1 MKKHILVLASLF
13 TLLFSSVQAEV
24 GVNVGATGSM
34 GLFGAS
40 AFENEDGE
48 VSREDDAML
57 AVGFA
62 SVFLEKTLGSRLA
75 VGVDY
80 VPSSIESETK
90 DETRT
95 DMTAGANT
103 ENSVTQKIKVD
114 FNDMTTFYV
123 RLNVTDN
130 LYVKAGQMTVD
141 VNTKETLGTGS
152 TYPDTSLDGTSIGLG
167 YHHDLDSG
175 MFVRAEGQ
183 YMNIDGVKLTSSNSH
198 TISVSDI
205 DGVTGSISI
214 GKSF

>member
-1 MKKHILVLASLF
+1 MKKQILVLASLF

-24 GVNVGATGSM
+24 GINVGVTGST

-62 SVFLEKTLGSRLA
+62 SVFLEKTLGSRFA

-80 VPSSIESETK
+80 IPSSIETEEK

-103 ENSVTQKIKVD
+103 NTSITQKIKVD

-152 TYPDTSLDGTSIGLG
+152 TYPDTSLDGTSFGLG

-175 MFVRAEGQ
+175 IFVRAEGQ
-183 YMNIDGVKLTSSNSH
+183 YMNIDGVTLTSSNSH
-198 TISVSDI
+198 TITVSDI

>member
-24 GVNVGATGSM
+24 GINVGVTGST

-62 SVFLEKTLGSRLA
+62 SVFLEKTLGSRFA

-80 VPSSIESETK
+80 IPSSIETEEK

-103 ENSVTQKIKVD
+103 NTSITQKIKVD

-152 TYPDTSLDGTSIGLG
+152 TYPVTSLDGTSFGLG

-175 MFVRAEGQ
+175 IFVRAEGQ
-183 YMNIDGVKLTSSNSH
+183 YMNIDGVTLTSSNSH
-198 TISVSDI
+198 TITVSDI
-205 DGVTGSISI
+205 DGVTGTVSI

>member
-24 GVNVGATGSM
+24 GINVGASGHM
-34 GLFGAS
+34 GVFGAS

-48 VSREDDAML
+48 VSREDDALL

-167 YHHDLDSG
+167 YHHDMDSG
-175 MFVRAEGQ
+175 IFVRAEGQ